1 MIDLLTTKYD
11 DFDYSNWVA
20 EFNVTVKTM
29 LPQGLKTLGLFVYCE
44 NEFAFKASLKKI
56 EQLLNKTK
64 AVEKDDDLMDS
75 DDEI

>member
-29 LPQGLKTLGLFVYCE
+29 LPQGLRTLGLFVYCE
-44 NEFAFKASLKKI
+44 NEFALKESLKKI